1 MWKGHLMILE
11 SWGSRRWSIIQK
23 DVLAVVL
30 VCELV
35 NINATRVLSLNADN
49 KVDKDTC
56 CCVGCGECVI
66 ACPTG
71 AWTRKPTKFY
81 RVTLGGRSGKQYPRM
96 GKIFLN
102 WITEDALL
110 QVFSNWQKFSAW
122 VMDNKPEYIHGGH
135 LIDIAGYPKF
145 KELILD
151 GVELNPECLV
161 AEELYWTE
169 SEQRAQY
176 PFKTA

>member
-1 MWKGHLMILE
+1 MEYHPERYIGCGACVRACQHH
-11 SWGSRRWSIIQK
+11 
-23 DVLAVVL
+23 
-30 VCELV
+30 
-35 NINATRVLSLNADN
+35 ATRVLSLNADN

-135 LIDIAGYPKF
+135 LIDIAGV
-145 KELILD
+145 LD
-151 GVELNPECLV
+151 
-161 AEELYWTE
+161 
-169 SEQRAQY
+169 
-176 PFKTA
+176 